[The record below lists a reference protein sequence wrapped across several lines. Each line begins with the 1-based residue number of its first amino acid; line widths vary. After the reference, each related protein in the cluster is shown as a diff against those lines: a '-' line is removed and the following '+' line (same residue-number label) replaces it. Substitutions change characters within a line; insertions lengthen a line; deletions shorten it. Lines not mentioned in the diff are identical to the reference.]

1 MTNSMQQ
8 IAEHSLFKAILPL
21 FLALTIGSMSWIFA
35 TITEL
40 DKSLGMME
48 VQQQNI
54 QKSLESTGLKLDIM
68 QKQVV
73 QIRIRIAELS
83 SPGHPGRYQITPTQG
98 ESEVKEEIEK
108 LNK

>member
-1 MTNSMQQ
+1 MQQ

-35 TITEL
+35 TVTEL
-40 DKSLGMME
+40 DKDLSMMK
-48 VQQQNI
+48 VQQQHIEKSLVSIGVKLDSI
-54 QKSLESTGLKLDIM
+54 QKQT
-68 QKQVV
+68 VA
-73 QIRIRIAELS
+73 IRIRIAELS